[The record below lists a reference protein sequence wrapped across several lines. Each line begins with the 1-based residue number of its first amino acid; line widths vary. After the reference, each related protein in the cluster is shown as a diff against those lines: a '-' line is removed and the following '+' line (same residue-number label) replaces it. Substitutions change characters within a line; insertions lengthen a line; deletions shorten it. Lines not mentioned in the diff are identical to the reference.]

1 MSKVSIGLR
10 GWRFDEDEVFTDD
23 GGVRPFDEMG
33 EDTRRRLVR
42 VGVLYGSPCDACW
55 LIHGDDELEAC
66 NEATVVYGEPLSEV
80 TVCDDH
86 AADFLYWFRED
97 GGIEHAETERFED
110 AFHEWFAAGN
120 RAPEG
125 YGSVEHV
132 DTDPRN
138 LPETEMPDPDEHGD
152 LGTREV
158 VEQRIDL
165 RTGEIEEA
173 PEPRPDAA
181 ASADAD
187 DGDDDDLDLEDADVD
202 LDADYP
208 S

>member
-23 GGVRPFDEMG
+23 GDVRPFDEIR

-55 LIHGDDELEAC
+55 LIHGDDDLEAC

-80 TVCDDH
+80 TVCDTH
-86 AADFLYWFRED
+86 EADFLYWFRED

-138 LPETEMPDPDEHGD
+138 LPETAMPDSEEYEDV
-152 LGTREV
+152 GTREV
-158 VEQRIDL
+158 IEQRIDL
-165 RTGEIEEA
+165 RKGEIEEA
-173 PEPRPDAA
+173 PDPRRDVGE
-181 ASADAD
+181 DED
-187 DGDDDDLDLEDADVD
+187 EDDDLDLDDADVD

-208 S
+208 T

>member
-23 GGVRPFDEMG
+23 GAVRPFDEMR

-55 LIHGDDELEAC
+55 LIHGDDGLEDC
-66 NEATVVYGEPLSEV
+66 NESTVVYGEPLAEV

-86 AADFLYWFRED
+86 EADFRYWFRED
-97 GGIEHAETERFED
+97 GGIDHAETERFED

-125 YGSVEHV
+125 YGGVDHVE
-132 DTDPRN
+132 TDPRE
-138 LPETEMPDPDEHGD
+138 LPETEMPDSEAYADV
-152 LGTREV
+152 GTREV
-158 VEQRIDL
+158 IEQRIDL
-165 RTGEIEEA
+165 RTGEIDDA
-173 PEPRPDAA
+173 PDPRRDGT
-181 ASADAD
+181 D
-187 DGDDDDLDLEDADVD
+187 DEDDLDLADAEVD

>member
-23 GGVRPFDEMG
+23 GDVRPFDEMR

-42 VGVLYGSPCDACW
+42 VGVIYGSPCDACW
-55 LIHGDDELEAC
+55 LIHGDDDLEAC
-66 NEATVVYGEPLSEV
+66 NESTVVYGEPLAEV
-80 TVCDDH
+80 TVCDEH
-86 AADFLYWFRED
+86 EADFLYWFRED
-97 GGIEHAETERFED
+97 DGIEHAETDRFED

-125 YGSVEHV
+125 YGGVEYV
-132 DTDPRN
+132 ETDPRS
-138 LPETEMPDPDEHGD
+138 LPETEMPDPDDYDE

-165 RTGEIEEA
+165 RTGEIDDA
-173 PEPRPDAA
+173 PDPREDAGE
-181 ASADAD
+181 D
-187 DGDDDDLDLEDADVD
+187 DDDEDDLDLDDADVD

>member
-23 GGVRPFDEMG
+23 GEVRSFDEMT

-55 LIHGDDELEAC
+55 LIHGDAGLEDC

-80 TVCDDH
+80 TLCDEH
-86 AADFLYWFRED
+86 EPDFLYWFREA
-97 GGIEHAETERFED
+97 GGLEHAETEAFED
-110 AFHEWFAAGN
+110 EFHEWFAADN
-120 RAPEG
+120 RAPED
-125 YGSVEHV
+125 YGGVEHV
-132 DTDPRN
+132 ETDPMN
-138 LPETEMPDPDEHGD
+138 LPETTMPDDDEYAE
-152 LGTREV
+152 LQTREV
-158 VEQRIDL
+158 IERRIDL

-173 PEPRPDAA
+173 PDPRSDR
-181 ASADAD
+181 DD
-187 DGDDDDLDLEDADVD
+187 DGDDLDLDDEDLDLDVE
-202 LDADYP
+202 YP

>member
-10 GWRFDEDEVFTDD
+10 GWRFDEDEVFTAD
-23 GGVRPFDEMG
+23 GDVRPFDEMS

-55 LIHGDDELEAC
+55 LIHGDDDLQEC
-66 NEATVVYGEPLSEV
+66 NEAAVVYGEPLSEIA
-80 TVCDDH
+80 VCDEH
-86 AADFLYWFRED
+86 EPDFLYWFREA

-110 AFHEWFAAGN
+110 AFHEWFVAGE

-125 YGSVEHV
+125 YGGVEHV
-132 DTDPRN
+132 ETDPRE
-138 LPETEMPDPDEHGD
+138 LPETEMPDPDEHED
-152 LGTREV
+152 IGTREV
-158 VEQRIDL
+158 IEQRIDL
-165 RTGEIEEA
+165 RTGEVEDA
-173 PEPRPDAA
+173 PDPRPDR
-181 ASADAD
+181 
-187 DGDDDDLDLEDADVD
+187 GDDDEDEDLDLDDADLD

>member
-23 GGVRPFDEMG
+23 GDVRPFDEMR

-55 LIHGDDELEAC
+55 LIHGDDDLEAC
-66 NEATVVYGEPLSEV
+66 NDATVVYGEPLSEV
-80 TVCDDH
+80 TVCDTH
-86 AADFLYWFRED
+86 EADFLYWFRED

-138 LPETEMPDPDEHGD
+138 LPETAMPDPDDYED

-158 VEQRIDL
+158 IEQRIDL
-165 RTGEIEEA
+165 RKGEIEEA
-173 PEPRPDAA
+173 PDPRRN
-181 ASADAD
+181 
-187 DGDDDDLDLEDADVD
+187 DGEDGGEDEDDLDLDDADVD

-208 S
+208 T

>member
-23 GGVRPFDEMG
+23 GEVRPFDEMRD
-33 EDTRRRLVR
+33 DTRRRLVR

-55 LIHGDDELEAC
+55 LIHGDAALDAC

-80 TVCDDH
+80 SVCDQH
-86 AADFLYWFRED
+86 EADFLYWFRKD

-110 AFHEWFAAGN
+110 AFHEWFAAGH

-132 DTDPRN
+132 DTAPRD
-138 LPETEMPDPDEHGD
+138 LPESSMPDPDEHGD

-165 RTGEIEEA
+165 RTGEIEDA
-173 PEPRPDAA
+173 PDPRPDA
-181 ASADAD
+181 SD
-187 DGDDDDLDLEDADVD
+187 DEDEEELDLDDADVD

>member
-23 GGVRPFDEMG
+23 GDVRPFDEMRD
-33 EDTRRRLVR
+33 DTRRRLVR
-42 VGVLYGSPCDACW
+42 VGVLYRSPCDACW
-55 LIHGDDELEAC
+55 LIHGDDALDEC

-80 TVCDDH
+80 TVCDEH
-86 AADFLYWFRED
+86 ETDFLYWFRED

-120 RAPEG
+120 RAPDG

-138 LPETEMPDPDEHGD
+138 LPETAMPDADEYDD
-152 LGTREV
+152 LGTREI

-165 RTGEIEEA
+165 REGEIEEA
-173 PEPRPDAA
+173 PDPRSDAA
-181 ASADAD
+181 DADAD
-187 DGDDDDLDLEDADVD
+187 DGDDLDLEDADVD
-202 LDADYP
+202 LNADYP

>member
-23 GGVRPFDEMG
+23 GEVRPFDEMR

-42 VGVLYGSPCDACW
+42 VGVLYRSPCDACW
-55 LIHGDDELEAC
+55 LIHGDENLDAC
-66 NEATVVYGEPLSEV
+66 NEATVVYGEPLSEI
-80 TVCDDH
+80 TVCDEH
-86 AADFLYWFRED
+86 EVDFMYWFREA

-125 YGSVEHV
+125 YEGVEHV
-132 DTDPRN
+132 DTDPRD
-138 LPETEMPDPDEHGD
+138 LPESEMPDPDDYD
-152 LGTREV
+152 LGQREV
-158 VEQRIDL
+158 IEQRIDL
-165 RTGEIEEA
+165 RTGTIEEA
-173 PEPRPDAA
+173 PDPRTDDDADEDAA
-181 ASADAD
+181 DEL
-187 DGDDDDLDLEDADVD
+187 DLDDVD
-202 LDADYP
+202 LDTEYP

>member
-1 MSKVSIGLR
+1 MSKVSVGLR
-10 GWRFDEDEVFTDD
+10 GWRFEEDEVFTED
-23 GGVRPFDEMG
+23 GDVRPFDEMR

-42 VGVLYGSPCDACW
+42 IGVLYGSPCDACW
-55 LIHGDDELEAC
+55 LIHGDDNLEAC

-80 TVCDDH
+80 TLCDEH
-86 AADFLYWFRED
+86 EPDFMYWFREA

-110 AFHEWFAAGN
+110 AFHEWFVGGA
-120 RAPEG
+120 RAPDG
-125 YGSVEHV
+125 YGGVEHV
-132 DTDPRN
+132 DTDPRA
-138 LPETEMPDPDEHGD
+138 LPETEMPDPDDED

-158 VEQRIDL
+158 VERRIDL

-173 PEPRPDAA
+173 PDPRPATHP
-181 ASADAD
+181 AD
-187 DGDDDDLDLEDADVD
+187 DPDDEDDLDLDDADLD